1 MKRISSL
8 FVAIIFSSSTMAQ
21 IADTDIAKCAAVKGD
36 LERLS
41 CYDEIA
47 KTNNLSS
54 PQIQTTNT
62 PSNGKWVVTTN
73 TNPIDDTKTVIA
85 MLVADEGASKWGNQV
100 TFIARCKSGSTEVFI
115 NWYDYLGSEA
125 TVLTRVGNEKAKTSE
140 WDLSSDSKASFA
152 RQPVKLLKTMLT
164 SNKFLAQITPYNES
178 PVTAMFDTTGFDNAI
193 KPLRE
198 LCKW

>member
-1 MKRISSL
+1 MKRILSL
-8 FVAIIFSSSTMAQ
+8 LITMMFSSSTIAQ

-47 KTNNLSS
+47 KINNLTS
-54 PQIQTTNT
+54 PQTQTTNE
-62 PSNGKWVVTTN
+62 PSNSKWVVTSN
-73 TNPIDDTKTVIA
+73 TNPVDDTKTAVA
-85 MLVADEGASKWGNQV
+85 MLVADAGASKWGNQI

-152 RQPVKLLKTMLT
+152 PQPVKLLKAMQT

-178 PVTAMFDTTGFDNAI
+178 PVTAIFDTTGFDNAI